1 MNLEKAFNEDFLFE
15 YTLNLELSVKSCFIN
30 KKATFMHPNLQIL
43 CQQGVMFYKVRK
55 LLHLYSKVLQSISP
69 FILAKK
75 GCAHVSQTKLA

>member
-1 MNLEKAFNEDFLFE
+1 
-15 YTLNLELSVKSCFIN
+15 
-30 KKATFMHPNLQIL
+30 MHPNLQIL
-43 CQQGVMFYKVRK
+43 CQQGVMFYKATK